1 MRKKISCLLGFLF
14 LLMTIAIPS
23 TVLAKTA
30 TIPSVDIVGT
40 IRKDGT
46 VHFVEK
52 RTIQFDGDF
61 TYGYYNLPKANFGQ
75 IDGFKISD
83 ENQTFTQDNSMS
95 KSPGTYYTEDQGDD
109 TRVYYYFE
117 ARNVTKTF
125 TIEFTLRDN
134 IQIYEDYGQL
144 YWKLQGAGWD
154 FEIDSFKALMKWES
168 SIPKDNYWIWA
179 HGVLWGNFEKT
190 DDVSATLEV
199 LDVPKKS
206 FVEIRMLLP
215 TNYFAVKPNQAGTI
229 YEKVVAEE
237 TKWAD
242 EANAEREEAKE
253 YMEQQKIRREKLKKT
268 GQIVQILIYLV
279 AFGLLLLLVYL
290 YKKYGTEFIVPNE
303 AIYYREPPSDLRP
316 ALAGM
321 LFNFQKYSDTF
332 LQATILDLIRRKW
345 IQYEEI
351 EGNIFTRDYQ
361 MTKLDNSTDPL
372 SDFER
377 TLMDTILFDEASIIR
392 IKELKKK
399 FNKKQTHYYYKFQDF
414 VNQVKADSK
423 SNEYFDSKSN
433 GISILVLVLGILM
446 LFPSFIFGVS
456 FSIFF
461 FGVPKLGFLALAPVG
476 LAYLFSYNALKRR
489 TQKGKEEF
497 IKWKA
502 FRSFMKDFSNLKE
515 YGPKSLIIWEQFLV
529 YATVFGIA
537 SVVLRALKV
546 VAPTLSDTGNGTFLG
561 PNYFMAGAAPSLA
574 GLQRSLSSISNAV
587 NTIPKTAASSS
598 SSGFGGGGGFS
609 GGGGGGGGGSGGGFG

>member
-1 MRKKISCLLGFLF
+1 MKKRVSCLLGFVFLF
-14 LLMTIAIPS
+14 L
-23 TVLAKTA
+23 VLVNPALVQAKTA

-52 RTIQFDGDF
+52 RTIKFDGDF

-83 ENQTFTQDNSMS
+83 ENQTFTLDNLMS
-95 KSPGTYYTEDQGDD
+95 KRPGTYYTEDQGSD

-117 ARNVTKTF
+117 ASNVTKTF
-125 TIEFTLRDN
+125 TIEFTLKDN

-144 YWKLQGAGWD
+144 YWMLQGAGWD
-154 FEIDSFKALMKWES
+154 FKIDSFKALMKWES

-179 HGVLWGNFEKT
+179 HGVLWGKFEKT
-190 DDVSATLEV
+190 DEVSASLEV

-215 TNYFAVKPNQAGTI
+215 ANYFTVKPNQAGTI
-229 YEKVVAEE
+229 YEEVVSEE
-237 TKWAD
+237 TKWAN
-242 EANAEREEAKE
+242 EANEEREKAKA
-253 YMEQQKIRREKLKKT
+253 YMEKQKKT
-268 GQIVQILIYLV
+268 GRKVQVFIYILAI
-279 AFGLLLLLVYL
+279 GLLLLLFYL

-351 EGNIFTRDYQ
+351 EGNIFTRDYK
-361 MTKLDNSTDPL
+361 MTKLENTTDPL

-433 GISILVLVLGILM
+433 GISMLVLVLGILM
-446 LFPSFIFGVS
+446 LIASFFAGISLSV
-456 FSIFF
+456 IFF
-461 FGVPKLGFLALAPVG
+461 GAPTLGFFALVPVG
-476 LAYLFSYNALKRR
+476 LAYLFSFNALKRR

-546 VAPTLSDTGNGTFLG
+546 VAPTLSDTNNGTFLG
-561 PNYFMAGAAPSLA
+561 PNYFMAGTAPSLA
-574 GLQRSLSSISNAV
+574 GLQRSLSSIGNAV